1 MAKDCV
7 LTFAAEHREIFDE
20 IEATTHWNF
29 LDTAAQRGVVRILR
43 DHGEEYSWRLR
54 DLVNYA
60 AEEDKNMIF
69 AYIMEDPF
77 AMAED
82 RSEMFRDCWRS
93 IRKEALVKEKA
104 AIQQRI
110 KESEKSGNNGEI
122 EVLLRNFAKIQ
133 QELRNI

>member
-1 MAKDCV
+1 
-7 LTFAAEHREIFDE
+7 
-20 IEATTHWNF
+20 
-29 LDTAAQRGVVRILR
+29 
-43 DHGEEYSWRLR
+43 
-54 DLVNYA
+54 
-60 AEEDKNMIF
+60 MIF